1 MWGKVNHMRIKSL
14 LVVAFAALLVAGPV
28 VAPAYASTYRHR
40 LFVHLNEA
48 RARHGL
54 PPLQH
59 DRALHIAAQGHS
71 NNMISRDY
79 FSHTSP
85 SGSTLYSRV
94 RQAGFRYSGSWW
106 AGETLAWGTG
116 TMASPRATVR
126 MWMHSAEHRAI
137 ILSRNAKLV
146 GIGRATGSFLGYRG
160 AVAWTADFA
169 HR

>member
-1 MWGKVNHMRIKSL
+1 MKTALIVVFAA
-14 LVVAFAALLVAGPV
+14 LVVAGTAVT
-28 VAPAYASTYRHR
+28 PAYASTYRHR

-59 DRALHIAAQGHS
+59 DRALHVAAQRHS

-85 SGSTLYSRV
+85 TGSTLYTRV
-94 RQAGFRYSGSWW
+94 MRAGFRYSGSWW
-106 AGETLAWGTG
+106 AAETLAWGTG
-116 TMASPRATVR
+116 TQASPRATVR
-126 MWMHSAEHRAI
+126 MWMHSPEHRAI
-137 ILSRNAKLV
+137 ILSTQAKLV